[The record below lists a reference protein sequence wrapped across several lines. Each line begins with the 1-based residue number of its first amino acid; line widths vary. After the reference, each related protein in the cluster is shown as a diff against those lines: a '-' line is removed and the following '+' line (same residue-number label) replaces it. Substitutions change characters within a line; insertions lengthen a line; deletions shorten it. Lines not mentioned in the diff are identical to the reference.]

1 MHKPLMARRA
11 ALMGAAGLLVGC
23 DTLTDTT
30 ERLLGTRQEPLRGVR
45 SPVLSAGRTLGVD
58 ASARAQP
65 FTLPAPTSNT
75 DWTFAGGTAN
85 NAPGHLALGR
95 PLGEVWRT
103 SIGPGTAY
111 RRRLTAPP
119 LVDGDTVY
127 AMDAIG
133 EVTALDIARGNRRW
147 RRDTRPED
155 ARGGAL
161 GGAMAMADGTLYVAT
176 GLAEVLAL
184 DPATGAIK
192 WRAPMPASGRGGIAV
207 AGGRIMVPTVENH
220 LVAFSTEDGRRLWTF
235 RGTPVQAM
243 MLGQPSPA
251 VEGDIAVAGLASG
264 EVVAVRVSDGRVVWN
279 ESLGIMRGGAPSL
292 SDISAITAMPVID
305 RGRVHA
311 VGMANTTISIDLR
324 SGRRV
329 WEREVGGSVTPA
341 AAGDWV
347 FMVSR
352 ENEVLCLGREDGRI
366 RWITG
371 LPAFGDVERRRDP
384 IIWGP
389 PVLGGGRLVLTS
401 STAQILEIDPD
412 SGEILTRARLP
423 SGCTLHPAI
432 ANEGAYLLTDSGSVV
447 ALRAVG

>member
-11 ALMGAAGLLVGC
+11 ALLGAAGLLVGC
-23 DTLTDTT
+23 DTITDATD
-30 ERLLGTRQEPLRGVR
+30 RLLGTRQAPLPGER
-45 SPVLSAGRTLGVD
+45 SPVLSADRTLGVD
-58 ASARAQP
+58 ASAQARA
-65 FTLPAPTSNT
+65 FTLPPPRLNT

-85 NAPGHLALGR
+85 HAPGHLALGR
-95 PLGEVWRT
+95 ALGEVWRS
-103 SIGPGTAY
+103 SIGAGTAY

-119 LVDGDTVY
+119 LVTADTVF
-127 AMDAIG
+127 AMDATG
-133 EVTALDIARGNRRW
+133 MVTALDIARGNRRW
-147 RRDTRPED
+147 QRDTRPED

-161 GGAMAMADGTLYVAT
+161 GGAMALTDDTLYVAT
-176 GLAEVLAL
+176 GLAEVMAL
-184 DPATGAIK
+184 DPATGAIH

-251 VEGDIAVAGLASG
+251 VEGDVAVAGLASG
-264 EVVAVRVSDGRVVWN
+264 EIVAVRVADGRVVWN
-279 ESLGIMRGGAPSL
+279 ESLGMMRGGAPSL
-292 SDISAITAMPVID
+292 ADISAITAMPVID

-311 VGMANTTISIDLR
+311 VGMANFSISIDLR

-341 AAGDWV
+341 AAGDWL
-347 FMVSR
+347 FMLSR
-352 ENEVLCLGREDGRI
+352 DNEVLCMGREDGRI

-371 LPAFGDVERRRDP
+371 LPTFGDMERRRDP
-384 IIWGP
+384 ILWGP

-412 SGEILTRARLP
+412 SGEILSRARLP
-423 SGCTLHPAI
+423 AGCTLQPAI
-432 ANEGAYLLTDSGSVV
+432 ANEGAYILADNGSVV